1 MLTCLT
7 FTAIPFTKPGFSLM
21 GDVLTSND
29 VRRDAALRSSGFSRY
44 SGVTGWKGS
53 AEYFRFVECDEVSP
67 SRAVDVLR
75 GRYLGAVFRGV
86 VPTVTRQAL
95 ITNFLTS
102 PGRRTRGADA
112 PGEYLGAYHYNK
124 TIDDYFDQ
132 TDAMA
137 AHLRAALDVP
147 DDPLRALFRRLE
159 QELALHDVRFR
170 PARHEGREACV
181 GIFRSWLGQRDFA
194 LDPHEDHG
202 QCEEPKQ
209 VGFEIQQVTA
219 YHIVGLNICL
229 DNGSGGRLTVWNLR
243 PDEATRDRFGVR
255 YTGSPYATE
264 WLAGIDQIHLDVQP
278 GDIYLFNAGH
288 VHAVEPVRDADTQ
301 RVTLS
306 GILGFADDK
315 TVISWT

>member
-1 MLTCLT
+1 
-7 FTAIPFTKPGFSLM
+7 M